1 MEKEIMNNEELK
13 VVADKVAEMVNEQLK
28 NLNYVISLKPKEIV
42 KFCSIGALTG
52 VAFEIGSDAV
62 SALRKRMELRKLKKN
77 AKKNAE
83 QAAETL
89 KYDYPEE
96 ESEE

>member
-13 VVADKVAEMVNEQLK
+13 VVADKVAEMVIEQIK
-28 NLNYVISLKPKEIV
+28 NAEYKVTFKPKELMKLV
-42 KFCSIGALTG
+42 L
-52 VAFEIGSDAV
+52 IGSIAGASIDLGSCAV
-62 SALRKRMELRKLKKN
+62 SALGKRIKLRKLKKN